1 MSSILL
7 STEFDDSKLSFSEP
21 KKNSMG
27 GNNVLINYDIN
38 GRLSP
43 IIIQTPRLRVPFGID
58 KQEPEGG
65 GLPRYYLNLSINNN
79 GNTGKFFEVIK
90 NIENIVKN
98 TAVEQSEQWFG
109 KKKTLEVVEEL
120 MRSTIKYPKDSKYDP
135 TLKIKLPLNN
145 NGPTYTLYDESKEKF
160 KIYIDGEV
168 DLSCIEKGCDMT
180 CIIQCTG
187 VYFIG
192 KSQFGIGWRLLQA
205 KIHRSNKLSGYS
217 IVDNDD
223 ETDQAYEDF
232 VE

>member
-7 STEFDDSKLSFSEP
+7 SNEFQTENLSFSEP

-27 GNNVLINYDIN
+27 GNNVLINYEIN
-38 GRLSP
+38 GRPSP

-65 GLPRYYLNLSINNN
+65 GASRFYVNLSLNNT
-79 GNTGKFFEVIK
+79 GATGKFFDVIK
-90 NIENIVKN
+90 SIEQVVKN

-120 MRSTIKYPKDSKYDP
+120 MRSTIKYPKDTKYDP
-135 TLKIKLPLNN
+135 TLKIKLPFNN
-145 NGPTYTLYDESKEKF
+145 NGPTYTLYDESKEKI
-160 KIYIDGEV
+160 KIYLDGEL
-168 DLSCIEKGCDMT
+168 DLSCIEKGCDLT

-205 KIHRSNKLSGYS
+205 KVHRANKLSGYS
-217 IVDNDD
+217 IVDKDD
-223 ETDQAYEDF
+223 ELEQLYEDY
-232 VE
+232 